1 MADSVALGADKMVLS
16 VKDIKDYLGI
26 GINQAY
32 ALAKSNQFKVV
43 HSGKRI
49 IIPRKAFEDWLN
61 S

>member
-1 MADSVALGADKMVLS
+1 MEDSVALGADKMVLS

-43 HSGKRI
+43 YSGKRI